1 MSPERSAESAS
12 WGAMANRA
20 VSLSLYRAMW
30 RWTTTEPMRSARYAV
45 PVEQLPLSV
54 LASLSNKTDS
64 LSGRAGAQK
73 IIREAWRAG
82 AALTDPTEVQQ
93 QLDGAFACLR
103 IMGDFQEEV
112 VGLVE
117 RRTANADRRGIA
129 FQIGQ
134 VLRHRKYGFRGVVV
148 GWDRRPTVDVSGWDG
163 VQGLPSGPDQP
174 FYRVLPDMRDC
185 VELLGGP
192 RDVRYVAQENL
203 VEVPAAHRRISH
215 PGIDSVVPV
224 FEAASARFLPTEE
237 LAFEYPGSPL
247 ASPPRPAQPADRLAD
262 QPTGEA
268 GAARTLLRSLAHV
281 RTGPARAGPT
291 REAARARARAPC
303 TRAPCARARARAR
316 ARCTRRYARV
326 HAWARR

>member
-54 LASLSNKTDS
+54 LASLSTKTDS

-82 AALTDPTEVQQ
+82 AALTDPVEVEQ

-134 VLRHRKYGFRGVVV
+134 VLRHRKYGYRAAIF
-148 GWDRRPTVDVSGWDG
+148 GWERRPQVDVSGWDG

-174 FYRVLPDMRDC
+174 FYRALPDMGDC

-192 RDVRYVAQENL
+192 RGVRCVARP
-203 VEVPAAHRRISH
+203 PA
-215 PGIDSVVPV
+215 
-224 FEAASARFLPTEE
+224 
-237 LAFEYPGSPL
+237 PL
-247 ASPPRPAQPADRLAD
+247 A
-262 QPTGEA
+262 
-268 GAARTLLRSLAHV
+268 
-281 RTGPARAGPT
+281 
-291 REAARARARAPC
+291 
-303 TRAPCARARARAR
+303 
-316 ARCTRRYARV
+316 
-326 HAWARR
+326 

>member
-1 MSPERSAESAS
+1 
-12 WGAMANRA
+12 MANRA

-30 RWTTTEPMRSARYAV
+30 RWTATEPMRSARYAV

-54 LASLSNKTDS
+54 LASLSTKTES

-73 IIREAWRAG
+73 LIREAWRAG
-82 AALTDPTEVQQ
+82 AALTEPAEVQQ

-148 GWDRRPTVDVSGWDG
+148 GWDRRPQVDVSGWDG

-174 FYRVLPDMRDC
+174 FYRVLPDMGDC

-215 PGIDSVVPV
+215 PGIDSVVPI

-247 ASPPRPAQPADRLAD
+247 ATPPHPGRPAAAD
-262 QPTGEA
+262 QPAGRLAHQPTDEG
-268 GAARTLLRSLAHV
+268 GAARTLLSSLAHV
-281 RTGPARAGPT
+281 RRGPT
-291 REAARARARAPC
+291 RAC
-303 TRAPCARARARAR
+303 TCMHMHAHAHAYTHACVH
-316 ARCTRRYARV
+316 TRGV
-326 HAWARR
+326 HACLHACVG